1 MATDIPQ
8 KKTRTGAARRG
19 RSAVDPLRK
28 TGWQVRQ
35 SVAEAVKDAVE
46 HGAAES
52 QNAFVERALIR
63 ELRELRRQRVYAAYA
78 DAAADP
84 HFMADVDSISAAFD
98 RTVGDGLSRS
108 EA

>member
-1 MATDIPQ
+1 MRPPSRT
-8 KKTRTGAARRG
+8 TRAGTTGRG
-19 RSAVDPLRK
+19 RTAADPLRK

-46 HGAAES
+46 QGAAAS

-63 ELRELRRQRVYAAYA
+63 ELRELRRQRVYTAYA

-84 HFMADVDSISAAFD
+84 HFMTDMDSVSAAFD
-98 RTVGDGLSRS
+98 KTAGDGLSRA